1 MASWA
6 EKRQYQRAYVKLR
19 VECRGKSFWQYVET
33 RDISAGGM
41 FVATDKVEPPQ
52 TKVEVMFEFG
62 DKEKKFI
69 HAEGV
74 VAWSKAKPTPGE
86 SGTMIPAGMGVMFTK
101 ITPASGRNYID
112 QMVRN
117 TEEKKDA

>member
-1 MASWA
+1 MTSWA

-33 RDISAGGM
+33 HDISAGGM

-62 DKEKKFI
+62 EEEKKFI

-74 VAWSKAKPTPGE
+74 VAWSRAKPFKDPSGE
-86 SGTMIPAGMGVMFTK
+86 LQAAGMGVMFTK

-112 QMVRN
+112 QMVKK
-117 TEEKKDA
+117 TEEKKDV